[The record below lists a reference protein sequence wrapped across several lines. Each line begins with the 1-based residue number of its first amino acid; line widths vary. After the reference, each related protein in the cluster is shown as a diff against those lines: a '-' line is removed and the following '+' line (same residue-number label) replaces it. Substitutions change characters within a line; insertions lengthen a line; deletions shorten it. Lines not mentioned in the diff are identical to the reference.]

1 MAARTGKR
9 SILTI
14 LRNKRGMWTVYQTK
28 VICVWIIMEEYDLW
42 NKFADN
48 KMLLLLFKKCWTML
62 HALKLPCWKVKWW
75 AIQLTFPQ
83 CEESQ
88 ERRVLFRLTNSK
100 KLAVCWAI
108 KKVAEKA
115 GKRKGCKRRENTKPV
130 YCKARETCNR
140 VSAGKFLKWQISQQ
154 SEKQTNNLYLP
165 LDNNQGYPK
174 TFVK

>member
-28 VICVWIIMEEYDLW
+28 VICVWIIMAEYDLW

-75 AIQLTFPQ
+75 AIQLTFAQ

-108 KKVAEKA
+108 KKLPKKREK
-115 GKRKGCKRRENTKPV
+115 GKGVKGGKTQNQCTAKRGRLATELARENSS
-130 YCKARETCNR
+130 N
-140 VSAGKFLKWQISQQ
+140 GKYHSSQKN
-154 SEKQTNNLYLP
+154 KQTICICRLTIIRVTQRL
-165 LDNNQGYPK
+165 L
-174 TFVK
+174 

>member
-9 SILTI
+9 SVLTI

-28 VICVWIIMEEYDLW
+28 VICVWIIVAEYDLC

-48 KMLLLLFKKCWTML
+48 KMLLLLLKKCWTML

-75 AIQLTFPQ
+75 AIQLTFAQ

-108 KKVAEKA
+108 KKSCRKSGKTQNQCTA
-115 GKRKGCKRRENTKPV
+115 KRKRLATELARENSS
-130 YCKARETCNR
+130 N
-140 VSAGKFLKWQISQQ
+140 GKYHSSQKN
-154 SEKQTNNLYLP
+154 KQTICIYRLTIIRGTQRL
-165 LDNNQGYPK
+165 L
-174 TFVK
+174 

>member
-9 SILTI
+9 SVLTI

-28 VICVWIIMEEYDLW
+28 VICVWIIMAEYDLC

-48 KMLLLLFKKCWTML
+48 KMLLLLLKKCWTML

-75 AIQLTFPQ
+75 AIQLTFAQ

-108 KKVAEKA
+108 KKSCRKSGKKEKGVKGGKTQNQCTA
-115 GKRKGCKRRENTKPV
+115 KRKRLATELARENSS
-130 YCKARETCNR
+130 N
-140 VSAGKFLKWQISQQ
+140 GKYHSSQKN
-154 SEKQTNNLYLP
+154 KQTICICRLTIIRGTQRL
-165 LDNNQGYPK
+165 L
-174 TFVK
+174 

>member
-1 MAARTGKR
+1 MAAHTGKR

-28 VICVWIIMEEYDLW
+28 VICVWIIMAEYDLC

-48 KMLLLLFKKCWTML
+48 KMLLLLLKKCWTML

-75 AIQLTFPQ
+75 AIQLTFAQ

-108 KKVAEKA
+108 KKSCRKSGKTQNQCTA
-115 GKRKGCKRRENTKPV
+115 KRKRLATELARENSS
-130 YCKARETCNR
+130 N
-140 VSAGKFLKWQISQQ
+140 GKYHSSQKN
-154 SEKQTNNLYLP
+154 KQTICIYRLTIIRGTQRL
-165 LDNNQGYPK
+165 L
-174 TFVK
+174 

>member
-14 LRNKRGMWTVYQTK
+14 LRNKRGMRTVYQTK
-28 VICVWIIMEEYDLW
+28 VICVWIIMAEYDLC

-62 HALKLPCWKVKWW
+62 YALKLPCWKVKWW
-75 AIQLTFPQ
+75 TIQLTFAQ

-115 GKRKGCKRRENTKPV
+115 GKRKGCKRRENQCTAKRGRLSGRLATEL
-130 YCKARETCNR
+130 AREN
-140 VSAGKFLKWQISQQ
+140 SSNGKYHSSQKN
-154 SEKQTNNLYLP
+154 KQTICICRLTIIRGTQRL
-165 LDNNQGYPK
+165 L
-174 TFVK
+174 